1 MAKCQDHLS
10 QVSMDLIILLN
21 YVYVTSEQA
30 KVENLEN
37 HVGIQDLTIDALKK
51 IMNDRFASVEKNF
64 EAISPGNVRNMI

>member
-1 MAKCQDHLS
+1 
-10 QVSMDLIILLN
+10 MDLIILLN